1 MYTIPAILPIA
12 CDQYQIIIYPL
23 RPLMPVKM
31 ALILILLT
39 SIISI
44 INAIVIGIFNTISV
58 AIRTPAGLNM
68 LFERQPDKMVNSV
81 QQREDKSMMF
91 LINKLRNIDI
101 EEEEESEIKE
111 NPKLGAYIFHCFG
124 FICTCYLSLKSFQQT
139 MNLLYTKQK
148 NDSESCLTKLLTK
161 LINEYSE
168 HSVFG
173 NVIADLVRQN
183 RRCGLKNRNGPL
195 GGNTISDTVHYH
207 KKPTDTNLS
216 TDKHER
222 PIEDSPQPKSS
233 YAKFRRR
240 TSSYISETSFGTI
253 SYLDP
258 STKQT
263 SLFQVSSILLT
274 FRGSVVNTSSQTS
287 LNENKKNE
295 YSEQQHQQKPCDI
308 QMPSILRFIH
318 EYIKDSLLH
327 VSTGI
332 SVFARKHKQ
341 SMKYET
347 DKIESKQH
355 LRFPDNNNVKIF
367 TITDDKKTRFMRNS
381 SDIFVSTSDEPSN
394 LDDFA
399 YISRMVSVQVM
410 RKRWTCGSAQSV
422 LIDAAKESRTVE
434 GLISATNKIN

>member
-1 MYTIPAILPIA
+1 MHTELYGH
-12 CDQYQIIIYPL
+12 IYYRL
-23 RPLMPVKM
+23 LTRRFRKDFVERKRRTNK
-31 ALILILLT
+31 ILIRIVTYFVLCWTSWTDFSLWFKMLAYEVQKHPLALNFHYTQQEHKLTHLKIYNHSHNTSNTDTKLYTSYKRIVVFALLKHLHGLY
-39 SIISI
+39 
-44 INAIVIGIFNTISV
+44 INRKTQHFDS
-58 AIRTPAGLNM
+58 
-68 LFERQPDKMVNSV
+68 DKMVNSV
-81 QQREDKSMMF
+81 QQREDRSMMF

-207 KKPTDTNLS
+207 KKPTDTNSS

-318 EYIKDSLLH
+318 EYIKDSLL
-327 VSTGI
+327 SASFIFENFYIKG
-332 SVFARKHKQ
+332 FA
-341 SMKYET
+341 
-347 DKIESKQH
+347 I
-355 LRFPDNNNVKIF
+355 LARF
-367 TITDDKKTRFMRNS
+367 RF
-381 SDIFVSTSDEPSN
+381 DE
-394 LDDFA
+394 
-399 YISRMVSVQVM
+399 I
-410 RKRWTCGSAQSV
+410 
-422 LIDAAKESRTVE
+422 
-434 GLISATNKIN
+434 